1 MQLLKKYW
9 LAILI
14 IAVLAYLLWKSMKPK
29 TDAGSEDTG
38 TYIESGGILYPS
50 RPITD
55 AMGNVPTPQPL
66 GDIPTRG

>member
-1 MQLLKKYW
+1 MQFLKKYW

-14 IAVLAYLLWKSMKPK
+14 IAVLAYLLWKYIKPK
-29 TDAGSEDTG
+29 EGAEDTG

-55 AMGNVPTPQPL
+55 AMGNVPTPQAL